1 MIDGGSFL
9 NVMPAEA
16 VPVEDEEDLPPLAK
30 QAGRLVPDD
39 AREEGRG
46 QRGVIAPPRPTDHP
60 PVPMMCQ
67 PILATTRHGRGPPLT
82 AHPSS
87 CDERVIARGR
97 ITEAACVRHN

>member
-1 MIDGGSFL
+1 M
-9 NVMPAEA
+9 MPTEA
-16 VPVEDEEDLPPLAK
+16 VPVEDEEALPPLAE

-39 AREEGRG
+39 AREEGGG
-46 QRGVIAPPRPTDHP
+46 QRGVIGPAWTGPTDHP
-60 PVPMMCQ
+60 PVPMRGQ
-67 PILATTRHGRGPPLT
+67 PLLATTRHGRGPPLT

>member
-46 QRGVIAPPRPTDHP
+46 QRGVIAPPGPTDHP
-60 PVPMMCQ
+60 RVPMMCQ